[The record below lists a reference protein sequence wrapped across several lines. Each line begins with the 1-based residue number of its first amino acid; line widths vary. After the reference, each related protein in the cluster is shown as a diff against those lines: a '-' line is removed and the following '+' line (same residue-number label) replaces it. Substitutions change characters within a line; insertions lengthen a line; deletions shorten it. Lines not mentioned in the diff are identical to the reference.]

1 MRDITA
7 NCTRLELE
15 LKKDDMI
22 KTNIAVNRIQRLTN
36 MMTTS
41 YSYITQ
47 VVGFMVFDQENAY
60 EQPEY
65 INEEQIQEMINQKN
79 DPDIP

>member
-1 MRDITA
+1 MRDISS

-15 LKKDDMI
+15 LKKDEMI

-65 INEEQIQEMINQKN
+65 INEEQV
-79 DPDIP
+79 